1 MTPGRVHSGATGRE
15 RQAGVGI
22 SCRRQ
27 AECDRGIVSSTV
39 HNGAVGNISKLSAA
53 LIGLILGASLV
64 ACDDGRAGA
73 QDAAKQLASA
83 VSALDVGSVAFEGQ
97 ESGAANEQLKEVFK
111 ALDPVKPAVESG
123 ELQLESETATVPLN
137 YSWKIGSGEWKY
149 TVSARLKKTGDKWL
163 TVWTPELLVPGLAA
177 GEVLGTSNDSPPRAD
192 ILGAGGAKLV
202 TERPVV
208 NVGIDKPLLA
218 DADPAESATRLA
230 ELVGVDAAAYVQ
242 QVQAAGPEA
251 FVTAITLRQDGRTIT
266 DEQIAAI
273 PGARAIAGSLPLAP
287 TRTFARALLGTV
299 GEASAE
305 QIEKS
310 GGALQAGDTTGTGGL
325 QQQYDAQLRGT
336 SGTQV
341 YAEKA
346 GLTAEERQALL
357 NGGRRVLFQVDMKA
371 GTPLK
376 TTLDPKLQ
384 QLAEDI
390 LGKVDPASAIVA
402 LRPSSG
408 AVLAAASGPGSNGY
422 DTALLGQYAP
432 GSIFKIVDSLA
443 MIRNGMSPDSTVD
456 CPATLTVDGRTFK
469 NAEGYPAASLGSVT
483 LRDAFAHS
491 CNTAFI
497 NARDKVSQAQLESAA
512 TSLGVAVEAPALGA
526 GAFLGSVPGE
536 ASGTEHAASMIG
548 QGKVLMSPL
557 AAATMAGSVAKGSP
571 VSAQLVLNPDAG
583 DEAAGTETAAPAT
596 PSEGAS
602 ASSAPA
608 PAKSSGTPVTAAEAA
623 ALKDMMR
630 AVVTSGHTGFLASVP
645 GAPVAAK
652 TGTAEFGKDNPPKTH
667 AWIVAVH
674 GDLAVAVF
682 VEEGGLGAT
691 VSGPLLKEFLTAAG

>member
-1 MTPGRVHSGATGRE
+1 
-15 RQAGVGI
+15 
-22 SCRRQ
+22 
-27 AECDRGIVSSTV
+27 
-39 HNGAVGNISKLSAA
+39 VGNSSKLSLA
-53 LIGLILGASLV
+53 LVGLILGASLV

-73 QDAAKQLASA
+73 QDAATQLASA
-83 VSALDVGSVAFEGQ
+83 VAALDVGSVAFEGKD
-97 ESGAANEQLKEVFK
+97 SGAANEQLKEVFK
-111 ALDPVKPAVESG
+111 ALDPAKPSVETG
-123 ELQLESETATVPLN
+123 ELTLDSGAATVPLN
-137 YSWKIGSGEWKY
+137 YSWKIGPAEWKY
-149 TVSARLKKTGDKWL
+149 TASARLKKSGGKWL
-163 TVWTPELLVPGLAA
+163 TVWSPALLAPELAE
-177 GEVLGTSNDSPPRAD
+177 GEILGTQSQSPQRAD
-192 ILGAGGAKLV
+192 ILGAGDAKLV
-202 TERPVV
+202 TYRPVV
-208 NVGIDKPLLA
+208 KVGIDKPRLA
-218 DADPAESATRLA
+218 SADPAASATKLA
-230 ELVGVDAAAYVQ
+230 QLVGVDPEAYAQ
-242 QVQAAGPEA
+242 QVQASGPEA
-251 FVTAITLRQDGRTIT
+251 FVTAITLRQDGRTVT

-273 PGARAIAGSLPLAP
+273 PGGRAIPDVLPLAP
-287 TRTFARALLGTV
+287 TRAFARALLGTAA
-299 GEASAE
+299 EANAE

-310 GGALQAGDTTGTGGL
+310 GGELKTGDTTGTGGL
-325 QQQYDAQLRGT
+325 QQQYDAQLRGID
-336 SGTQV
+336 GIQV

-346 GLTAEERQALL
+346 GLTAEQKQALPS
-357 NGGRRVLFQVDMKA
+357 GGRRFLFDVPIKA

-384 QLAEDI
+384 QLAEGI
-390 LGKVDPASAIVA
+390 LGKVGPASAIVA
-402 LRPSSG
+402 LRPSTG

-443 MIRNGMSPDSTVD
+443 MFRNGMAPDSKID
-456 CPATLTVDGRTFK
+456 CPATLTVEGRTFK
-469 NAEGYPAASLGSVT
+469 NAEGYPASSLGSVR

-497 NARDKVSQAQLESAA
+497 NARENVKQAQLESAA

-526 GAFLGSVPGE
+526 AAFLGSVPGE

-557 AAATMAGSVAKGSP
+557 AAAIMAGSVAKGAP
-571 VSAQLVLNPDAG
+571 VSPKLVLNPNAG
-583 DEAAGTETAAPAT
+583 AEADPAAATGGPTASAAAP
-596 PSEGAS
+596 S
-602 ASSAPA
+602 SSAPV
-608 PAKSSGTPVTAAEAA
+608 PAKTTDTPVTAAEAA
-623 ALKDMMR
+623 SLADMMR

-645 GAPVAAK
+645 GAPVGAK